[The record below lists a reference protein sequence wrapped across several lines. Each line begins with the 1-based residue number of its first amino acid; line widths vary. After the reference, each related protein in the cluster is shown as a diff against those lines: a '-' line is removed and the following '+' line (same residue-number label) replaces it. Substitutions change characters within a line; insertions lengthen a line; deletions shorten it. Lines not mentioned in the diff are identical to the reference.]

1 MSKGYSG
8 LYEGTKGGS
17 GGNGNSSSGS
27 SIKESAANIAQSLP
41 KNPEKLLEKG
51 WHETTHP
58 GMKENTDSRTF
69 SDPKTGLNI
78 RFDKGES
85 GETGFRGKDHYHIE
99 NPNRTG
105 KQDFY
110 LDKDGNPVPKGS
122 DKSHI
127 LPKE

>member
-41 KNPEKLLEKG
+41 KNPDRLLEKG
-51 WHETTHP
+51 WQETTHP
-58 GMKENTDSRTF
+58 GMRDKSNSRDF
-69 SDPKTGLNI
+69 FDPSTGI
-78 RFDKGES
+78 TVRFDKGKPEAP
-85 GETGFRGKDHYHIE
+85 GFRGKNHYHIE

-122 DKSHI
+122 NASHI
-127 LPKE
+127 IP